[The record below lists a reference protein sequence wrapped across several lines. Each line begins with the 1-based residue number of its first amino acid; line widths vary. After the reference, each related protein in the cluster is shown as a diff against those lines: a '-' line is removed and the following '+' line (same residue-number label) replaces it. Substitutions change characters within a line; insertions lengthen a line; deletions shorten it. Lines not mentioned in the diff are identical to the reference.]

1 MEPFDN
7 ELAEGNTY
15 SIDYQGRQY
24 EELATRAFEQFADR
38 PDHELSPEA
47 GFAKASA
54 GALLA
59 LLLFMRARE
68 RSKDPH
74 FTNRRDAKD

>member
-1 MEPFDN
+1 MEPFN
-7 ELAEGNTY
+7 KELAEGLTY
-15 SIDYQGRQY
+15 SIDYEGRQF
-24 EELATRAFEQFADR
+24 EEIATRAFEQFADR

-59 LLLFMRARE
+59 LLMFMRAA
-68 RSKDPH
+68 RSKDAH
-74 FTNRRDAKD
+74 ESVSYGQG

>member
-1 MEPFDN
+1 MEPFDKV
-7 ELAEGNTY
+7 LAEGSTY
-15 SIDYQGRQY
+15 SIDYEGRQY
-24 EELATRAFEQFADR
+24 EEIATRAFEQFANR

-59 LLLFMRARE
+59 LLMFMRAAA
-68 RSKDPH
+68 RSKDAQDSASH
-74 FTNRRDAKD
+74 GQG